1 MKKEHKV
8 LIICGILCLMFIF
21 VIGYAAFQS
30 QLTING
36 TSNIS
41 SNWSIKIT
49 DVTSQTVVGGAS
61 NESEPIVSDTAV
73 TFKTNLVSPGD
84 SMTYTITVANEG
96 DLDAVL
102 DSIETTDASNPA
114 ITFTVDGISENDVLL
129 KQTETTF
136 TVTVTYNP
144 DVTSQPENTVS
155 SLTVKLNYMQ
165 NK

>member
-61 NESEPIVSDTAV
+61 NESEPIVSGTAV

-84 SMTYTITVANEG
+84 FMTYTITVANEG

-136 TVTVTYNP
+136 TVTVIYNP